1 MDILEFYS
9 LFLSEVRDHF
19 SEHSQSLEKAFADY
33 AITELEAAGETE
45 EPATAF
51 YRAGP
56 ANRTKECAGYAVS
69 EDSDEL
75 DLFVVHFEN
84 QDNLYSLHN
93 RDVEVAFGKLDRFFV
108 SALHGLADQLDESTE
123 EEEMCRVIAAS
134 SKTLRKVRFI
144 FLTNGEIKARKNL
157 HGEVVEHATISNCRV
172 QYICWDIERFRR
184 NRESGHSN
192 LLEISFDESEE
203 GLPSLWATD
212 PKSEYQGCV
221 TVLPGEKLA
230 RIYELYGSRLLELNV
245 RSYLQAKGKTNKG
258 ILSTLKAA
266 PERFFAFNNGITIVA
281 AEAETTT
288 GEGSIRG
295 IKKLTGFQIVNGGQT
310 TASLHRASI
319 SNDLRSGLPFVSV
332 QAKIIILGEE
342 HYRDLI
348 PSISRFANSQ
358 NKVSDSDLESNEPY
372 NVGVERVSRMEWTQ
386 GMSSKWFFE
395 RSRGAYQTERNRVG
409 RTAGGQKQF
418 DNEYPKNQRFSKE
431 DLARYFHCWKGLP
444 HIVSLGPQKNF
455 VRFMA
460 EDGRRPAGWKPTKQ
474 EYQHMVALAI
484 LFQSVHK
491 LVSKNRGITKIQKQV
506 ASYTVACIAEKTG
519 RSLDLAKIWSN
530 QKLGKETLAVADEW
544 AQEIFDEIVAEAQH
558 LRKLESE
565 FCKRPECWSFIR
577 KLTLRMPANLKSE
590 LLVGGRGASNN
601 EDQINIERCLSLSL
615 DEWRKVYDLVRHDA
629 SIALID
635 RAVVRRMEDL
645 AFDNWSVPPVP
656 EDARTACV
664 ILNRLPLD
672 TYRTS
677 RP

>member
-1 MDILEFYS
+1 MDIPEFYS

-19 SEHSQSLEKAFADY
+19 SEHTQSLESAFADY
-33 AITELEAAGETE
+33 AITELETAGETE
-45 EPATAF
+45 EPVTAF
-51 YRAGP
+51 YRGGP
-56 ANRTKECAGYAVS
+56 PTRTKECAGFAVS

-75 DLFVVHFEN
+75 DLFVIHF
-84 QDNLYSLHN
+84 DNRDTLYPLHN
-93 RDVEVAFGKLDRFFV
+93 REVELAFAKLDRFLI
-108 SALHGLADQLDESTE
+108 SALDGLADQLDESTE
-123 EEEMCRVIAAS
+123 EEEMCRVIAACAG
-134 SKTLRKVRFI
+134 TLRKVRYI
-144 FLTNGEIKARKNL
+144 LLTNGEIKARKSL
-157 HGEVVEHATISNCRV
+157 HGEVIKHAIISNCSV

-192 LLEISFDESEE
+192 LLEICFDESAE

-212 PKSEYQGCV
+212 SESEYQGCV

-258 ILSTLKAA
+258 ILSTLKTM

-281 AEAETTT
+281 AEVETTT
-288 GEGSIRG
+288 DRGGVRG
-295 IKKLTGFQIVNGGQT
+295 IRKLTGFQIVNGGQT

-319 SNDLRSGLPFVSV
+319 SNDLRSGLPLVFV

-372 NVGVERVSRMEWTQ
+372 NVGVERVSRMEWTL

-409 RTAGGQKQF
+409 RTTGSQKQF
-418 DNEYPKNQRFSKE
+418 DAEYPKNQRFSKE
-431 DLARYFHCWKGLP
+431 DLARYLNCWKGLP
-444 HIVSLGPQKNF
+444 HVVSLGPQKNF

-460 EDGRRPAGWKPTKQ
+460 EHGRRPAGWKPTKQ
-474 EYQHMVALAI
+474 EYHHMVAVAI

-491 LVSKNRGITKIQKQV
+491 LVSKNRSITKIQKQV

-519 RSLDLAKIWSN
+519 RLLDLAKVWTN
-530 QKLGKETLAVADEW
+530 QRLGDATLAAADEW
-544 AQEIFDEIVAEAQH
+544 AQEIFEEIVAESNH
-558 LRKLESE
+558 LKKLESE
-565 FCKRPECWSFIR
+565 FCKRQECWNFIR
-577 KLTLRMPANLKSE
+577 KLTLRIPPGLKSD
-590 LLVGGRGASNN
+590 LLAGGRGAINN
-601 EDQINIERCLSLSL
+601 EDQINIERCLSLTR
-615 DEWRKVYDLVRHDA
+615 DEWRRVYDLVRHDA
-629 SIALID
+629 SIALVD

-645 AFDNWSVPPVP
+645 AFDNWSVPPLP
-656 EDARTACV
+656 EDAATVCS
-664 ILNRLPLD
+664 ILNRLPIES
-672 TYRTS
+672 YRSAVT
-677 RP
+677 